1 MSSEQQLIANAHTA
15 PDKAAQVFA
24 ATKPKLA
31 IYSYLISFGASD
43 DDVMAAT
50 RKAYSGRVEMGTDL
64 TVIEIGD
71 NITVR
76 RPK

>member
-1 MSSEQQLIANAHTA
+1 M
-15 PDKAAQVFA
+15 FA